1 MLNQP
6 TPQPPSLGLG
16 DIYYILF
23 RHKWKIISCLVAGI
37 ATAAAIFRIDAP
49 QYFSEAKLLVRYI
62 IAENKLTGPNANSAT
77 AKIMTDER
85 GASIMATEREIL
97 SSVDLAEE
105 VTKAIGPEKIL
116 AKAGGGKELPKAV
129 KLLRESLSIN
139 VPGGSSVIFISFRH
153 PDFEIVQP
161 VLREVL
167 DRYLKLH
174 VATHRTSGMLTESLT
189 QEADTLRGRLAQTE
203 QDLRRETNKAGVI
216 SLESA
221 KESYATQIT
230 AIRREILGYEAELA
244 GRIAVL
250 EQLKKRLVAPVAT
263 TNTASNE
270 SPAEAEVPVAVI
282 DQYRTIALK
291 ISRLQSLE
299 QELSVQF
306 TTENERVKTARTQLN
321 EAEAALKSLR
331 EQYPRL
337 IRSAVVA
344 NNSPTRSEIDPSA
357 EEAQVTAIQII
368 SYQAK
373 IKELSSQ
380 YDRLRAEASK
390 IDQMEGTILELRRK
404 KELEEANY
412 RYYAANLE
420 QARINETLGNG
431 KVSNISQIQAA
442 SPAFREQINFKKP
455 ATAIL
460 GGLAAGLVWAFLIE
474 LYFDRSVRRPGEL
487 AKLVRAPL
495 FLSIPELKAGAKTRS
510 KGPQLA
516 LTGGTDA
523 EIAGSEPVAPSSGAA
538 ALMPFHETLRDRL
551 ISFFES
557 KNLTHKPKLVAVTG
571 VLDAAGVTTTAA
583 GLARSLSETGEGNVL
598 LVDMTVGAGAAQQF
612 MRGKA
617 VCGLDEMLEARSQ
630 AHVHDNLYV
639 VAESNNS
646 EKLTRNLP
654 KRFARLIPQL
664 KASDFDYIIF
674 DMPKVTQLSITPRL
688 ASFMD
693 MVLLVVESEKTDR
706 TLVQGACDLLEGSK
720 VNVGVV
726 LNKTRQYVPNRIQQ
740 ELMSN

>member
-23 RHKWKIISCLVAGI
+23 RHKWKIVGCFVAGI
-37 ATAAAIFRIDAP
+37 AVAAAIFRFDAP

-116 AKAGGGKELPKAV
+116 AKAGGGKDLPKAV
-129 KLLRESLSIN
+129 KLLRESLSVN

-189 QEADTLRGRLAQTE
+189 QEADTLRSRLATTE
-203 QDLRRETNKAGVI
+203 QELRRETNKAGVI

-250 EQLKKRLVAPVAT
+250 EQLKKRVLTPVAT
-263 TNTASNE
+263 TTTANE
-270 SPAEAEVPVAVI
+270 SPAEPEVPVAVI
-282 DQYRTIALK
+282 DQYRTISLK

-306 TTENERVKTARTQLN
+306 TTENERVKTARSQLN

-337 IRSAVVA
+337 TRSAAVT
-344 NNSPTRSEIDPSA
+344 NNNPSRSEIDPSA
-357 EEAQVTAIQII
+357 EEAQATAIQIT

-373 IKELSSQ
+373 IKELSAQ

-455 ATAIL
+455 GMAVL

-474 LYFDRSVRRPGEL
+474 MYFDRSVRRPGEL
-487 AKLVRAPL
+487 SKLVRAPL
-495 FLSIPELKAGAKTRS
+495 FLSIPQLKAGGKTGN
-510 KGPQLA
+510 KAPQLA
-516 LTGGTDA
+516 LTGGTDP
-523 EIAGSEPVAPSSGAA
+523 EVAGTETVAPPSGAA
-538 ALMPFHETLRDRL
+538 ALLPFHETLRDRL

-630 AHVHDNLYV
+630 AHVHENLYV

-706 TLVQGACDLLEGSK
+706 TLVQGACDLLEESK

-740 ELMSN
+740 ELMST